1 MAIKKEEF
9 QALIEREGVMDF
21 IWARTWE
28 DIEGTEIGL
37 YELANNRWGVVFQ
50 IFPPFYASQMAE
62 QKLSTFFRINLPEKS
77 SIQLFMFTSRNL
89 ELIKDSYESI
99 HKLPGQVQNPD
110 VLKELAENKIDWIEK
125 YKNESLFKSKGID
138 FRLKNFVNLCVVTIP
153 KKNKQGNEISK
164 PEIINLFS
172 RVYTGLS
179 DFAPRKFRQTDYVSL
194 MREIL
199 VPDAEVWNV
208 EEDHKTYLNTQ
219 VVDNNSVLVLEEEDE
234 TIGIGKSITKKEF
247 EQNQRI
253 DSKEKE
259 EEEDEYEKETG
270 ILNILKK
277 LFKGKEKKVDEERTA
292 FTKWHAKAYTTKLYP
307 SNVTL
312 FSMLSNFVDFYGNQI
327 ETGIPCSFFAAL
339 TVYVEDREKA
349 KKEVLEKTQWNLWQ
363 TKSLGDAARFFPEI
377 VDRARESE
385 AINLMLNKGEVPM
398 SAMWSLVIMDD
409 SLTNVQ
415 KYGERIKKKF
425 LETNWILQEETV
437 IPHWVFLYSLP
448 LQFEE
453 TIMVG
458 HSKRMNTLFTQN
470 CASICPLM
478 TGEKGFGSPVLIY
491 VDRAGQLA
499 GVDIFASETNY
510 NFIVVGSSGSGKSYT
525 MADFF
530 TNYLMTG
537 AKIRVIDVGRSYKHL
552 CSLIGGQYIEFTEE
566 ANMCLNF
573 FTYVELNDSGQI
585 HEDELQ
591 TIVPLVGLMAMQS
604 LDPEDANNNID
615 IPVIAGYI
623 SQAITNSFQ
632 VRNRNAGMQDVILS
646 LEKIL
651 AEQKNNTGETDK
663 LLHNL
668 ITALYPFG
676 SPQGEYYKYFN
687 GVNNLKFESD
697 FVVLELEEIDSN
709 AHLKSVVLAAIA
721 HMINTEFFLGS
732 KKQRKILAIDEAWS
746 IMDNKIVIRFLE
758 TMARR
763 IRKYN
768 GASGIITQ
776 TIGDF
781 YKNQATRAIF
791 DSSATKIFL
800 KQSAESISAAENK
813 GELNLD
819 KGIINLMA
827 TVTSKPPMFSE
838 LLIKQDN
845 GAFFIARLITD
856 KLSHWI
862 YTNHP
867 KDMAIIYG
875 IMQEFGIIELDAK
888 IIKGYSDKNKTTV
901 EEEFNKRLKEGLLS
915 LGANSDLTEDNMDE
929 DLENELDQV

>member
-1 MAIKKEEF
+1 M
-9 QALIEREGVMDF
+9 
-21 IWARTWE
+21 
-28 DIEGTEIGL
+28 
-37 YELANNRWGVVFQ
+37 
-50 IFPPFYASQMAE
+50 
-62 QKLSTFFRINLPEKS
+62 
-77 SIQLFMFTSRNL
+77 
-89 ELIKDSYESI
+89 
-99 HKLPGQVQNPD
+99 
-110 VLKELAENKIDWIEK
+110 
-125 YKNESLFKSKGID
+125 
-138 FRLKNFVNLCVVTIP
+138 
-153 KKNKQGNEISK
+153 
-164 PEIINLFS
+164 
-172 RVYTGLS
+172 
-179 DFAPRKFRQTDYVSL
+179 
-194 MREIL
+194 
-199 VPDAEVWNV
+199 
-208 EEDHKTYLNTQ
+208 TYLNTQ
-219 VVDNNSVLVLEEEDE
+219 VVDNNSVLVIEDRDE
-234 TIGIGKSITKKEF
+234 TIGIGKLISKKEYKRL
-247 EQNQRI
+247 Q
-253 DSKEKE
+253 KENSE
-259 EEEDEYEKETG
+259 EEENNDHEYEQETSIIDSFKNLFNKKKKE
-270 ILNILKK
+270 
-277 LFKGKEKKVDEERTA
+277 DEERQA
-292 FTKWHAKAYTTKLYP
+292 YTKWHAKAYTTKLYP
-307 SNVTL
+307 SHINL
-312 FSMLSNFVDFYGNQI
+312 FTMLSHFVDFYGNQI
-327 ETGIPCSFFAAL
+327 ETEIPSTFFSSI
-339 TVYVEDREKA
+339 TVYVEDREKV

-363 TKSLGDAARFFPEI
+363 TKSLGDSARFFPEI

-385 AINLMLNKGEVPM
+385 AINQMLTQGEVPM
-398 SAMWSLVIMDD
+398 SAMWSLVVMDD

-425 LETNWILQEETV
+425 METNWVLQEETI

-453 TIMVG
+453 TILKD
-458 HSKRMNTLFTQN
+458 HSKRINTLFTKN
-470 CASICPLM
+470 CAAITPLM

-566 ANMCLNF
+566 AAMCLNF
-573 FTYVELNDSGQI
+573 FTHIELNEAGQI
-585 HEDELQ
+585 HEDEMQ

-623 SQAITNSFQ
+623 SQAVSLAFEA
-632 VRNRNAGMQDVILS
+632 RHRNAGMQDVLLS
-646 LEKIL
+646 LEKML

-663 LLHNL
+663 LLHSL

-676 SPQGEYYKYFN
+676 NPKGEYFKYFN
-687 GVNNLKFESD
+687 GINNLKFESD

-732 KKQRKILAIDEAWS
+732 RQQRKILAIDEAWS
-746 IMDNKIVIRFLE
+746 IMDNKIVVRFLE

-768 GASGIITQ
+768 GSSGIITQ

-781 YKNQATRAIF
+781 YKNKATRAIF

-800 KQSAESISAAENK
+800 KQSAESIAAAENK

-819 KGIINLMA
+819 KGIITLMS
-827 TVTSKPPMFSE
+827 TVSSKPPLYSE
-838 LLIKQDN
+838 LLIKQDS
-845 GAFFIARLITD
+845 GTFFISRLITD
-856 KLSHWI
+856 KLAHWI

-867 KDMAIIYG
+867 KDMATIYEIMKEYG
-875 IMQEFGIIELDAK
+875 ISELDAK
-888 IIKGYSDKNKTTV
+888 IIKGYSDKNKTTI
-901 EEEFNKRLKEGLLS
+901 EEEFNNRLKEGLLTLGSDNGDENKEYSIDES
-915 LGANSDLTEDNMDE
+915 LEDEFDS
-929 DLENELDQV
+929 L